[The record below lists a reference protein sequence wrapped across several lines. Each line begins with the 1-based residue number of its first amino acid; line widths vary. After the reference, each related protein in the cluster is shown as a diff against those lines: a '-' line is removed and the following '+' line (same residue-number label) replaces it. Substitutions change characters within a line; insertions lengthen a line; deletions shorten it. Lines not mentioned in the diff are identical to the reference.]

1 MPVQRRAFLQ
11 RSGILAT
18 TPWLGAGLAAC
29 GGSDDDDGML
39 NTEAQLK
46 LDATQ
51 AVAAIRDGHVTA
63 EAYVSTLIARAKALS
78 DLNALIVLDEAG
90 ALAAARAVDAA
101 RAAGSTLGPL
111 AGLPIVV
118 KDNINTK
125 ALPTTGGTAALR
137 NVRPTAN
144 APSLQKL
151 IDAGAVVL
159 GKSNLHE
166 LAFGI
171 TSTNLT
177 SFAGAVKN
185 PYDKTRIPGGSS
197 GGTAA
202 AIAARIAPAGLGTD
216 TGGSTRVPAAL
227 CGIAGLRP
235 SVGNGGAQRRYTNTN
250 AVVPISHTRDTV
262 GPLAR
267 SVADIALLD
276 SVATGRSVASAIG
289 LRGLRIGTPASFWAG
304 LEGAVATVMSAA
316 RAKLAA
322 AGVVFVDV
330 DTVGLTALNNLVSF
344 QVALHEPIADIPAY
358 LAATGVPGITLADI
372 AAQVAS
378 PDVKGAFGAILADAF
393 GADYPAAINVHRPQ
407 MQALYASYF
416 ADNALDAMLF
426 PTTIL
431 AAAPI
436 DAVNGSSTV
445 SIDGGP
451 PADTFGTFIRNTDPG
466 SNAGIPGLS
475 IPAGLTAS
483 GLPVGLEID
492 GPVGSDDR
500 LIGIGLSIEATLG
513 TVPAPTL

>member
-1 MPVQRRAFLQ
+1 MATPRRAFLK
-11 RSGILAT
+11 RTGALAA

-29 GGSDDDDGML
+29 GGGDDDNDRL
-39 NTEAQLK
+39 STEAQLK

-101 RAAGSTLGPL
+101 RAAGTTLGPL

-125 ALPTTGGTAALR
+125 DLPTTGGTAALR

-151 IDAGAVVL
+151 IDAGAIVL

-227 CGIAGLRP
+227 CSIAGLRP
-235 SVGNGGAQRRYTNTN
+235 
-250 AVVPISHTRDTV
+250 
-262 GPLAR
+262 
-267 SVADIALLD
+267 
-276 SVATGRSVASAIG
+276 
-289 LRGLRIGTPASFWAG
+289 
-304 LEGAVATVMSAA
+304 
-316 RAKLAA
+316 
-322 AGVVFVDV
+322 
-330 DTVGLTALNNLVSF
+330 
-344 QVALHEPIADIPAY
+344 
-358 LAATGVPGITLADI
+358 
-372 AAQVAS
+372 
-378 PDVKGAFGAILADAF
+378 
-393 GADYPAAINVHRPQ
+393 
-407 MQALYASYF
+407 
-416 ADNALDAMLF
+416 
-426 PTTIL
+426 
-431 AAAPI
+431 
-436 DAVNGSSTV
+436 
-445 SIDGGP
+445 
-451 PADTFGTFIRNTDPG
+451 
-466 SNAGIPGLS
+466 
-475 IPAGLTAS
+475 
-483 GLPVGLEID
+483 
-492 GPVGSDDR
+492 
-500 LIGIGLSIEATLG
+500 
-513 TVPAPTL
+513 